1 MTNRGAMKTGTVPG
15 EETPEQAAR
24 AISAAL
30 DFLQVEANA
39 IGMIDVSELIGRAR
53 TKADEAVA
61 NAFSQSRM

>member
-1 MTNRGAMKTGTVPG
+1 MRDYGSMKSETMPG

-39 IGMIDVSELIGRAR
+39 MGMRDVSELIGRAR
-53 TKADEAVA
+53 TKADEVVA
-61 NAFSQSRM
+61 NAFPQS

>member
-1 MTNRGAMKTGTVPG
+1 MTACGAMETGTVPG

-39 IGMIDVSELIGRAR
+39 VGMRDVGELIRRAR

-61 NAFSQSRM
+61 NTFPQS